1 MIKNFIIT
9 TFRNLFKQK
18 GYFFINVLGL
28 AIGLTSF
35 IFISL
40 YVYNEL
46 SYDRFH
52 KNYDRI
58 YRVKV
63 EGQMSGQELNQAI
76 TASPMAKALL
86 DDIPEVE
93 LVTRIGER

>member
-1 MIKNFIIT
+1 MFKNFITSAI
-9 TFRNLFKQK
+9 RNLFKQK
-18 GYFFINVLGL
+18 GYFFINILGL

-40 YVYNEL
+40 YVIHEL

-52 KNYDRI
+52 KDYKQI

-63 EGQMSGQELNQAI
+63 TGQMSGQVLDQAV
-76 TASPMAKALL
+76 TAAPMARALK
-86 DDIPEVE
+86 DDFPEIEQV
-93 LVTRIGER
+93 V